1 MKLSTDLYERM
12 EIFSI
17 DTSNEI
23 ESMDDLCEYF
33 SVGFIESLNTR
44 MISLWI
50 HEYTFHLITVTP
62 HSYSDGFWGTKWIKL
77 GPTCPSART
86 ADGQLTIGR
95 AAKSNRAR
103 TRVIGQCLAW
113 SLVLA

>member
-50 HEYTFHLITVTP
+50 HEYNFHLITVTSHLYP
-62 HSYSDGFWGTKWIKL
+62 DGF
-77 GPTCPSART
+77 
-86 ADGQLTIGR
+86 
-95 AAKSNRAR
+95 
-103 TRVIGQCLAW
+103 
-113 SLVLA
+113 